1 MPLLKLS
8 CANCSAPLEV
18 GDNLERFTC
27 SYCGTAQI
35 VERAGGV
42 ISTRKLETA
51 INAVQRGTD
60 RTAAELAMPRLNNE
74 LREAMAER
82 AALVQFARKRVE
94 VARSSRRSLT
104 LIALGCASVGGLV
117 LLGMVDAKG
126 KVTSVLMPLLWMIG
140 VVAAP
145 VIAFKTFKMP
155 TDNVREASSEL
166 DAKIARIQAHIEA
179 NRRILDAL
187 PA

>member
-27 SYCGTAQI
+27 SYCGTAQV
-35 VERAGGV
+35 VERSGGV

-82 AALVQFARKRVE
+82 AALVQLASKRVE
-94 VARSSRRSLT
+94 VARSSRRWVT
-104 LIALGCASVGGLV
+104 VIAFLCASIGGLA
-117 LLGMVDAKG
+117 LLGLVDAKG
-126 KVTSVLMPLLWMIG
+126 TVTSVLMPLLWWVGI
-140 VVAAP
+140 VAAP
-145 VIAFKTFKMP
+145 VIAFKSVKMP
-155 TDNVREASSEL
+155 AANTRAESSQL
-166 DAKIARIQAHIEA
+166 DAKIARIEAHIEA